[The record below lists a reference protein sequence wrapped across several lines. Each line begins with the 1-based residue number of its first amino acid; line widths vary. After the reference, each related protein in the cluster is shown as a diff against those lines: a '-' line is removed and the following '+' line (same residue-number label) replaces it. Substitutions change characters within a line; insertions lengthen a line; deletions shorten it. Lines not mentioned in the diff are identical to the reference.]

1 MIFPGSVTRRW
12 LIGIGIVLGGLV
24 AGMGPWIS
32 LAQAQSEDDL
42 KILEMFYEDKDL
54 VVTPSRDPKP
64 ISQVAENITVIT
76 AKEIQAINA
85 HTLADVLRF
94 VPGIQVDVRGGFAS
108 VDNVSIQGSS
118 PRHALVLID
127 GVAQNYLGSSVA
139 DLGGIPVQQIERIEI
154 IKGPASSTW
163 GSSLGGVINII
174 TKSPDENRRFGGTA
188 SASIGERTTGD
199 FRADLSGTVGGLG
212 YYLYAGGLTS
222 DGLRSGMAVD
232 RGDFYTKLSFE
243 PTDELRL
250 LFTLGYG
257 EGSRDEGVAP
267 AYDASLHDDTR
278 NLFYTFSL
286 SDAVS
291 DKVDLDVSLRGV
303 ERRFDQSQLSLSSGV
318 EQTDSFK
325 DSSLGGSAKMTVR
338 EGIHQLV
345 AGVDYDNGVLRAES
359 ISGGR
364 QRLEKWAV
372 FANDTIVYG
381 NFSLTPGL
389 RYDWTSTNGDF
400 ISPSLGATYTLFDK
414 TILRAYV
421 ARGFSIP
428 PLSATYAGGA
438 FLLPNPGLTVE
449 KVWSYAAGF
458 ETTALPYL
466 WLKTMLFRYDVSNGL
481 STEIFSNG
489 NVQYVNRNRLRF
501 QGVEVEAKTVPLLN
515 TSFLGGFAFT
525 DARDRDTD
533 EIRLGVAR
541 YTFDLGLDYDD
552 RTTLKGALR
561 GHYIWWNAAQ
571 SSGGN
576 YSTLI
581 WDLTGSKKIY
591 TGANISAELFLSV
604 HNLFNGSQYL
614 DGNFQ
619 NARRWFE
626 GGLRMVF

>member
-1 MIFPGSVTRRW
+1 
-12 LIGIGIVLGGLV
+12 
-24 AGMGPWIS
+24 MGPWIS

-127 GVAQNYLGSSVA
+127 GVAQNYLSSSVA

-199 FRADLSGTVGGLG
+199 FRTDLSGTVGGLG

-257 EGSRDEGVAP
+257 KGSRDEGVVP
-267 AYDASLHDDTR
+267 TYDALLRDETR

-286 SDAVS
+286 NNALS
-291 DKVDLDVSLRGV
+291 DKVDLDMSIRGA
-303 ERRFDQSQLSLSSGV
+303 ERRFDQAQLALKSGV
-318 EQTDSFK
+318 EQSDSFK
-325 DSSLGGSAKMTVR
+325 DGSVGGSAKMTVR
-338 EGIHQLV
+338 DGIHQLV
-345 AGVDYDNGVLRAES
+345 IGADYDNGVLKADS

-372 FANDTIVYG
+372 FANDTIVVG

-400 ISPSLGATYTLFDK
+400 ISPSIGATYTLYDK

-428 PLSATYAGGA
+428 PLSATYAGGS
-438 FLLPNPGLTVE
+438 FLVPNPGLGVE
-449 KVWSYAAGF
+449 KVWSYAVGF
-458 ETTALPYL
+458 ETTALNAF
-466 WLKTMLFRYDVSNGL
+466 WLKSTVFRHDVSNGL
-481 STEIFSNG
+481 NTESLPNG
-489 NVQYVNRNRLRF
+489 NFVAVNKDKQRF
-501 QGVEVEAKTVPLLN
+501 QGVEAEIKSVPVFN
-515 TSFLGGFAFT
+515 TSVLGGFSFV
-525 DARDRDTD
+525 DARDRGTD
-533 EIRLGVAR
+533 EILQGIAR
-541 YTFDLGLDYDD
+541 YTIDFGVDYDD
-552 RTTLKGALR
+552 RKTLKGTLR

-571 SSGGN
+571 DSGGD
-576 YSTLI
+576 YSTII
-581 WDLTGSKKIY
+581 WDLTCAKKIFE
-591 TGANISAELFLSV
+591 NSSV
-604 HNLFNGSQYL
+604 AADFFFTAHNLFNGSQYL
-614 DGNFQ
+614 DKNFQ

-626 GGLRMVF
+626 GGLRVAF